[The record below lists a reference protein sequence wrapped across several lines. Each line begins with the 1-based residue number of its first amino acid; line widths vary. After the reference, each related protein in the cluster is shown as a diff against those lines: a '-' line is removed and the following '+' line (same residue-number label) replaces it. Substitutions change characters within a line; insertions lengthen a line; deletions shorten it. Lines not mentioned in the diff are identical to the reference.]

1 MTVIKLR
8 RPKPAPVK
16 REWGYQKMATNL
28 LDLESKICDL
38 ERATTIAYEMTMHD
52 LENENDPKHRRL
64 GLFAVCQAEQLATEL
79 REAFYEAAHDKSVR
93 S

>member
-1 MTVIKLR
+1 
-8 RPKPAPVK
+8 
-16 REWGYQKMATNL
+16 
-28 LDLESKICDL
+28 
-38 ERATTIAYEMTMHD
+38 MHD

-79 REAFYEAAHDKSVR
+79 REAFYEAAHDELVR